1 VSVGEGVA
9 IRMEASDQPAT
20 RPGRRLERAAD
31 AVASLLERFLAVAL
45 IAGIALNFANVI
57 GRYLFGFA
65 LNGVDEVEIYILI
78 AIAFLGAAAVTWRGQ
93 HLRMDVFLDTCPA
106 LVQKCV
112 ALVEMCV
119 LTGVALFAALQSFR
133 YVERIYALGAVSDIA
148 RIPTWLPHSTV
159 FLGFAAMVVI
169 VVIRGIQKLSR
180 PYPAGR
186 VRTSNSEPKP

>member
-1 VSVGEGVA
+1 MSAGEGVA

-31 AVASLLERFLAVAL
+31 AVASLLERVLAVAL

-65 LNGVDEVEIYILI
+65 LNGVDEIEIYILI
-78 AIAFLGAAAVTWRGQ
+78 AIAFLGAAVVTWRGQ
-93 HLRMDVFLDTCPA
+93 HLRMDVLLGTCPV
-106 LVQKCV
+106 LVQKSV

-119 LTGVALFAALQSFR
+119 LAGVATFAAVQSFR

-159 FLGFAAMVVI
+159 FLGFATMVVI
-169 VVIRGIQKLSR
+169 VVIRGAQKLSR
-180 PYPAGR
+180 PYPAEPR
-186 VRTSNSEPKP
+186 VSESEPKP